1 LIDKLSVRT
10 PTGEVKLKVM
20 KEIAKEF
27 QIQWD
32 TTESE
37 MELLKPPEERIVG
50 SSLSLSLSRAHTHSH
65 TQFDKFVF
73 LRILVLSLIRK
84 DLALLLVLPAYPC
97 SLSQLNLLSQISQ
110 LLGMLSNLFT
120 GL

>member
-1 LIDKLSVRT
+1 MGYNRIRDGASQASRRAYSV
-10 PTGEVKLKVM
+10 
-20 KEIAKEF
+20 F
-27 QIQWD
+27 
-32 TTESE
+32 
-37 MELLKPPEERIVG
+37 
-50 SSLSLSLSRAHTHSH
+50 LSLSLSHTH

-120 GL
+120 VLRFIIDTR

>member
-1 LIDKLSVRT
+1 MGYNRIRDGASQASRRAYSV
-10 PTGEVKLKVM
+10 
-20 KEIAKEF
+20 F
-27 QIQWD
+27 
-32 TTESE
+32 
-37 MELLKPPEERIVG
+37 
-50 SSLSLSLSRAHTHSH
+50 LSLSLSHAHSH

-120 GL
+120 VLRFIIDTR

>member
-1 LIDKLSVRT
+1 MGYNRIRDGASQASRRAYSV
-10 PTGEVKLKVM
+10 
-20 KEIAKEF
+20 F
-27 QIQWD
+27 
-32 TTESE
+32 
-37 MELLKPPEERIVG
+37 
-50 SSLSLSLSRAHTHSH
+50 LSLSLSHAHSH

-97 SLSQLNLLSQISQ
+97 NLSQLNLLSQISQ

-120 GL
+120 VLRFSIDTR